1 MSSKKCG
8 IVLLIACCLVALVA
22 GYPQPYPGE
31 SQLADQEEEFLGQML
46 LVPNPEESQLS
57 DPEEFLEEMP
67 LVRRV
72 RSPEGGSLVITASK
86 DNQVGRE
93 ASLQYNHNLFS
104 SRDGRGSIDA
114 YAQASRNFD
123 HNRNDYG
130 GGIQGT
136 WRF

>member
-1 MSSKKCG
+1 MSSNNCG
-8 IVLLIACCLVALVA
+8 IVLLIACCLMALVTA
-22 GYPQPYPGE
+22 YPQ
-31 SQLADQEEEFLGQML
+31 
-46 LVPNPEESQLS
+46 PNPEESQLVEQ
-57 DPEEFLEEMP
+57 EEFHEEIP

-72 RSPEGGSLVITASK
+72 RSPEGGSVVITASK

-93 ASLQYNHNLFS
+93 ASIQYNHNLFS

-123 HNRNDYG
+123 FNRNDYG